1 MPNPGRF
8 TSGVATRPSQH
19 PMGNLPFPDPTRFY
33 VFSDDFDHTYV
44 AAAAGVAQWNS
55 IAASATTAY
64 GLISAQYGQAL
75 FAPQAA
81 NAAFGVV
88 RWSINTTP
96 LPLFL
101 PVAGKKFWLRSR
113 FKTEDADQNNL
124 YVGAAVA
131 TVDPFGTVPPDQ
143 FAFRSLNAAPDAL
156 IFTVG
161 PTTGT
166 AVSFSLGTTA
176 DDTFTTCT
184 AYYDGKDTVQGWRES
199 DAGVITARGSVSVAN
214 GTLLPDAAIAP
225 TFGMQNKD
233 NGGDDFTI
241 DYITIIQER

>member
-44 AAAAGVAQWNS
+44 AVAAGVAQWNA
-55 IAASATTAY
+55 IAASAATAY
-64 GLISAQYGQAL
+64 GIISAPFGQAL

-96 LPLFL
+96 LPLFSL
-101 PVAGKKFWLRSR
+101 SAGKKFWLRSR

-131 TVDPFGTVPPDQ
+131 TADPFGTEPPDQ
-143 FAFRSLNAAPDAL
+143 FAFRSLNAAPDSLMLA
-156 IFTVG
+156 VG
-161 PTTGT
+161 AT
-166 AVSFSLGTTA
+166 ASTEVTIALGTTA
-176 DDTFTTCT
+176 DDTWTTCT
-184 AYYDGKDTVQGWRES
+184 AYYDGKDTVSAWRES
-199 DAGVITARGSVSVAN
+199 DAGVILARGQVSVAN
-214 GTLLPDAAIAP
+214 GTLLPDVGIAP

-241 DYITIIQER
+241 DYITLILER